1 MSKPYPYCLYNL
13 SLSLIDELK
22 FPTQDFGMLY
32 GYGVFETIKIS
43 NGKPIFLK
51 EHLDRMVYGTGI
63 LEIPFPF
70 RYPEIEA
77 AIGQLIQ
84 KNDIHEALLNLYITP
99 GDREVG
105 ETKME
110 FSTPLFLAFLRPLPR
125 PIPEEG
131 ISLAL
136 REESFKRNRIDQ
148 LKTMS
153 YIKNIFEKR
162 FSEPFD
168 DVLLYSSEQEI
179 LETPLCNAFLV
190 KDNQLITP
198 KSPDILTGITRNFL
212 INNQP
217 YFGYPIVETKLSIA
231 DLTETEEI
239 FLTSSVRGIIPV
251 DMVEGIPGLS
261 SGPIS
266 HEIQVKYDRYVESFC

>member
-1 MSKPYPYCLYNL
+1 MSKPYPHCLYNL
-13 SLSLIDELK
+13 TLTQVDDLK
-22 FPTQDFGMLY
+22 FPTQDYGMLY
-32 GYGVFETIKIS
+32 GYGVFETLKITKS
-43 NGKPIFLK
+43 KPMFLK
-51 EHLDRMVYGTGI
+51 EHIDRMEYGTGI

-70 RYPEIEA
+70 RYPEIED
-77 AIGQLIQ
+77 AIKILIQ
-84 KNDIHEALLNLYITP
+84 KNNIQDAILNLYITP

-105 ETKME
+105 ETKMT
-110 FSTPLFLAFLRPLPR
+110 FATPLFLAFIRPLPR

-162 FSEPFD
+162 FAEPFD

-179 LETPLCNAFLV
+179 LETPVCNVFLV
-190 KDNQLITP
+190 KENQILTP
-198 KSPDILTGITRNFL
+198 KSPDILIGITRNFL

-217 YFGYPIVETKLSIA
+217 YFGYPIIETKLSIA
-231 DLTETEEI
+231 DLTETDEI
-239 FLTSSVRGIIPV
+239 FLTSSIRGIIPI
-251 DMVEGIPGLS
+251 DTLEGIPGLS
-261 SGPIS
+261 SGPVS
-266 HEIQVKYDRYVESFC
+266 HEIQVKYNRYIESFC